1 MHNVATHW
9 NILRT
14 FSLDPGA
21 ERTEHT
27 GCSKLTSSVMKF
39 SIVACWTLGEE
50 VAARRRMTGSMS
62 LSGFSMVVQYIEV
75 YPHMVSVNEEFVCE
89 LVAEGERMTDL

>member
-1 MHNVATHW
+1 
-9 NILRT
+9 
-14 FSLDPGA
+14 
-21 ERTEHT
+21 
-27 GCSKLTSSVMKF
+27 
-39 SIVACWTLGEE
+39 
-50 VAARRRMTGSMS
+50 MTGSMS